1 MRVSARVFIPLTFVF
16 SLAGGTR
23 LHAQDSVKV
32 ERPSAELITR
42 EQIEGVKS
50 TNLLEVIEALH
61 NNWLRERM
69 PTPRDRATTR
79 LDTTGKSQQYIADN
93 NGTGRSMPGENGGI
107 QVYLD
112 GTRVGGLAE
121 LKNIRPGDVY
131 SVRRINGIDA
141 QARFGI
147 GHGAGVLF
155 ISSVTMRSK
164 SPN

>member
-1 MRVSARVFIPLTFVF
+1 MAFLFA
-16 SLAGGTR
+16 LAAAPR

-32 ERPSAELITR
+32 ERPTADLITR
-42 EQIEGVKS
+42 EQIVGVKS
-50 TNLLEVIEALH
+50 SNLLEVVEALH

-69 PTPRDRATTR
+69 PTPTDRATTR
-79 LDTTGKSQQYIADN
+79 QDTTGRAQYTADN
-93 NGTGRSMPGENGGI
+93 NGAGRSMPGQNGGI
-107 QVYLD
+107 QVYID

-155 ISSVTMRSK
+155 ISSVTMRAK